1 MQHII
6 KHGPSYALLHVDLS
20 PGETIQS
27 EAGSM
32 VYMSK
37 HMDVKTRAGG
47 SILTA
52 LARKIL
58 GGESFFLNTFSVEG
72 STATLGLAA
81 SMAGDIHHLNLNG
94 NSVYIQGS
102 SFLCSGPGIN
112 IKTKFG
118 GIKSLIGGEG
128 LFLLKAEG
136 NGDLFL
142 SSYGAILPIQVE
154 SSYMVDTG
162 HIVAFE
168 DTLNY
173 SIRRVG
179 NWKSTLF
186 SGEGLVTEFTG
197 KGTVWI
203 QTRVPSGFIRWLIHL
218 LPGE

>member
-20 PGETIQS
+20 PGDTIQS

-32 VYMSK
+32 VYMST

-81 SMAGDIHHLNLNG
+81 SMAGDIHHLTLNG

-102 SFLCSGPGIN
+102 SFLCSGPGI
-112 IKTKFG
+112 ITKTKFG
-118 GIKSLIGGEG
+118 GIRSLLGGEG

-203 QTRVPSGFIRWLIHL
+203 QTRIPSGFIRWLIRL